1 MTLPDEDRAA
11 VLEEMEYVREHGTSV
26 ARHLRQDIYEV
37 RAIYNTKA
45 YRILFAGEGRF
56 HHILLALDAF
66 QKKTQH
72 TPQAHLKLAE
82 QRLADWRRRGKVKR
96 AGRENERRAWMQQDF
111 LDEMIEESTRRNS
124 EFPSLMEEA
133 RQRRQLLEALAAI
146 RSRSRI
152 SQSAIAKRIKTSQS
166 AIARL
171 EAGIVDPRLSTVQ
184 RYAASVGKR
193 IQWTLVDA

>member
-1 MTLPDEDRAA
+1 MRSEQPAYKRQWRDYQTES
-11 VLEEMEYVREHGTSV
+11 G
-26 ARHLRQDIYEV
+26 ARPIKD
-37 RAIYNTKA
+37 
-45 YRILFAGEGRF
+45 F
-56 HHILLALDAF
+56 LLALPEEDAAD
-66 QKKTQH
+66 TQDS
-72 TPQAHLKLAE
+72 PE
-82 QRLADWRRRGKVKR
+82 
-96 AGRENERRAWMQQDF
+96 AGRTTTGGLATARQSKASWSGEVKERPMEQDF
-111 LDEMIEESTRRNS
+111 LDEMIDESTRKNS

-133 RQRRQLLEALAAI
+133 RQRRALLDALAAI

>member
-1 MTLPDEDRAA
+1 MA
-11 VLEEMEYVREHGTSV
+11 
-26 ARHLRQDIYEV
+26 
-37 RAIYNTKA
+37 
-45 YRILFAGEGRF
+45 
-56 HHILLALDAF
+56 
-66 QKKTQH
+66 
-72 TPQAHLKLAE
+72 
-82 QRLADWRRRGKVKR
+82 
-96 AGRENERRAWMQQDF
+96 QDF
-111 LDEMIEESTRRNS
+111 LDEMVDESTRRNA
-124 EFPSLMEEA
+124 EFPALLEEA
-133 RQRRQLLEALAAI
+133 RQRRALLDALAAV